1 MAGLSPMMA
10 QYMETKKQYSDCIL
24 FYRLGDFYEMFFD
37 DALTASRELEITL
50 TGKECGLEERAPM
63 CGVPYHAVDSYLSRL
78 VQKGYKVAIAEQMED
93 PKLAKGLVK
102 REVIRVVTP
111 GTITSAQALDETKNN
126 YLMGIVYLADKMGVS
141 VADITTGDFLVTE
154 VSTDRALFDEINKFS
169 PAEVICNDAFS
180 MSGISLEDLKDRYH
194 FTVSALDSHFFQDDS
209 CRRVL
214 REHFK
219 VGSLEGLGLGD
230 YDCGVIAAGA
240 VLQYLYE
247 TQKSTLDHLTTIVPY
262 ATGNYM
268 VLDSSTR
275 RNLELLE
282 TMREKQKRG
291 SLLWVLDKTRTA
303 MGARLL
309 RTWIEQPL
317 ISREEI
323 LKRQN
328 AIEELNLN
336 YISREE
342 LGEYLNPV
350 YDLERLIGRISY
362 KTANPRDLLAFRNS
376 IAMVPHIKRLLGEFT
391 SDALKELEQELDP
404 LEDLEDL
411 ITRAIVEEPPITVRE
426 GGMIRDGYNEEAD
439 RLRHAK
445 TEGKTWL
452 AELEAR
458 ERESTGIKNLK
469 VKYNKVFG
477 YYFEV
482 TNSFKD
488 LVPEYFIR
496 KQTLTNAE
504 RYTTDELKNLEDVIL
519 GAEDK
524 LFSLEYDLFCGVRDA
539 IAAEVVRIQKTA
551 RAVAAVDVFV
561 SLSVVATR
569 SNYVKPQINE
579 KGTIQIKGGRHP
591 VVEKMMRDDM
601 FVANDTILDN
611 SRNRI
616 SIITGPNMAGK
627 STYMRQT
634 ALIVLMAQI
643 GSFVPADQANIGI
656 CDRIF
661 TRVGASDDLA
671 SGQSTFMV
679 EMTEVANILR
689 NATRNSLLILDE
701 IGRGT
706 STFDGLSIAWAVV
719 EHISNTR
726 LLGAKTLFATHYH
739 ELTELEGLM
748 SGVTNYCIAV
758 KEQGDDIVFLRK
770 IVKGGADKSYG
781 IQVAKLAGVPD
792 SVISRAKELV
802 EQLVDSDLT
811 ARTREIAEGNAPA
824 GHKPVPRPDDVEMSQ
839 LTLFDTVRED
849 DIIEEL
855 KNLELGN
862 MTPIDAL
869 NTLYRMQTKL
879 KNRWSGNEK

>member
-1 MAGLSPMMA
+1 MMA

-37 DALTASRELEITL
+37 DALTASKELEITL

-194 FTVSALDSHFFQDDS
+194 FTVSTLDSHFFQDES
-209 CRRVL
+209 CRKVL

-317 ISREEI
+317 IRKEEI

-391 SDALKELEQELDP
+391 SDALKELAEDLDP
-404 LEDLEDL
+404 LDDLDDL

-426 GGMIRDGYNEEAD
+426 GGMIKDGYNEEAD

-452 AELEAR
+452 ADLEAR
-458 ERESTGIKNLK
+458 ERDSTGIKNLK

-504 RYTTDELKNLEDVIL
+504 RYTTDELKNLEDVIM

-524 LFSLEYDLFCGVRDA
+524 LVSLEYDLFCEVRDA
-539 IAAEVVRIQKTA
+539 I
-551 RAVAAVDVFV
+551 AAVDVFV
-561 SLSVVATR
+561 SLSTVATR
-569 SNYVKPQINE
+569 NIYVKPQINE

-611 SRNRI
+611 SKNRI

-689 NATRNSLLILDE
+689 NATKNSLLILDE

-792 SVISRAKELV
+792 SVINRAKELV

-811 ARTREIAEGNAPA
+811 ARTREIAEGSAPA
-824 GHKPVPRPDDVEMSQ
+824 GHKPVPKPDDVEMSQ